1 MKNILFINPPNNPF
15 SSSGILIE
23 PIDTIH
29 VATYI
34 QSLGYNV
41 TFLDMDVKKLA
52 PSFLTEFLQNKQF
65 DLSVIIFDYHIPLH
79 DEGSNSKIFEILD
92 ILKSFNIL
100 SALGGKIASFYNEE
114 QLSKWHADFFFYK
127 DIEYSLKSFLE
138 NFSFFWNI
146 YFSELAW
153 REVS

>member
-34 QSLGYNV
+34 RSLGYNV

-65 DLSVIIFDYHIPLH
+65 DLSVIVFDYHIPLH
-79 DEGSNSKIFEILD
+79 DE
-92 ILKSFNIL
+92 
-100 SALGGKIASFYNEE
+100 
-114 QLSKWHADFFFYK
+114 
-127 DIEYSLKSFLE
+127 
-138 NFSFFWNI
+138 
-146 YFSELAW
+146 
-153 REVS
+153 